1 MELPGKRNYYVTFK
15 RILETVHASGH
26 KLTRQREIVIQMICK
41 LKIIDDVEQIWL
53 RLKDE
58 FDIALATIY
67 STIKLLCSLGL
78 MGVKYQ
84 TDTRKRI
91 YQLANR

>member
-91 YQLANR
+91 YRLANR